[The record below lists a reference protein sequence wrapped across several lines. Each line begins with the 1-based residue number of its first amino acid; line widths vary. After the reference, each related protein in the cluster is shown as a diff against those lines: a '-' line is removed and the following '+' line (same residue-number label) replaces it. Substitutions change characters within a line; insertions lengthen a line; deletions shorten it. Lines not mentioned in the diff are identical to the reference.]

1 MALIVVGVLALLL
14 GGLALG
20 WSMARVTRAHRT
32 PDPTPSAPAGNPR
45 ALSAL
50 ELGLGAAANRLNNRL
65 AAIMGYTELS
75 ERSRALGGTALAQV
89 RAQTREAGDIVR
101 DLMRLVQPAEPE
113 GRAAHLETVLAALL
127 DRCREQL
134 TELGIDVALEVQPAV
149 SLVGGKQADLISL
162 FSWLLEFARARLAG
176 IDLPRRVAWS
186 AKVLGAGV
194 VVTQVDNGPAIPP
207 GHIPLQLDY
216 FRPADPDFLG
226 HVELALA
233 QRVAQNCGAGLRIE
247 ATPQGQVEVTVTLI
261 PGRLLEAPV
270 RRPRRDS
277 PPLGTSLK
285 ILVADDDE
293 ANRDVMQRLLEL
305 EGHSVTVAA
314 NGAEALE
321 QIERDDFDVVIADLQ
336 MPRLGGRGLYEQASD
351 LRPALARRFVF
362 VTGDDARPISHE
374 FLSRAGQPTVSKPY
388 HVADLIAA
396 VNEIAAW

>member
-134 TELGIDVALEVQPAV
+134 TELRIDVALEVQPAV

-162 FSWLLEFARARLAG
+162 FSWLLEFARARL
-176 IDLPRRVAWS
+176 
-186 AKVLGAGV
+186 
-194 VVTQVDNGPAIPP
+194 VDNGPAIPP

-305 EGHSVTVAA
+305 EGHSITVAA